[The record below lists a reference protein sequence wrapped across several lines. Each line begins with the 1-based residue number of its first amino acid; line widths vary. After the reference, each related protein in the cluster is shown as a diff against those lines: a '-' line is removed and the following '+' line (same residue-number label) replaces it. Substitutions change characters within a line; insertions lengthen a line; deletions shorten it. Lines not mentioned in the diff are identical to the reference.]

1 MNEERPLDE
10 IKAHR
15 HKVLADAES
24 FWVVAIQFEHDLETN
39 RSTLR
44 LRVRNKN
51 SGETCSLHFTDELT
65 VSDQEMEEIMADEAL
80 VASLRKGLADAKA
93 GRYRVAD

>member
-1 MNEERPLDE
+1 LARINCVDEERPLDE

-15 HKVLADAES
+15 HNVLADAES
-24 FWVVAIQFEHDLETN
+24 FRVVAIQFAHDLETN

-51 SGETCSLHFTDELT
+51 TDPFL
-65 VSDQEMEEIMADEAL
+65 
-80 VASLRKGLADAKA
+80 SLRDATGLYIMTTSHL
-93 GRYRVAD
+93 R

>member
-24 FWVVAIQFEHDLETN
+24 FRVVAIQFEHDLETN

-51 SGETCSLHFTDELT
+51 SGETCSLHFTDPVFNTDPFL
-65 VSDQEMEEIMADEAL
+65 
-80 VASLRKGLADAKA
+80 SLRDAT
-93 GRYRVAD
+93 GMYIMTTSHLR